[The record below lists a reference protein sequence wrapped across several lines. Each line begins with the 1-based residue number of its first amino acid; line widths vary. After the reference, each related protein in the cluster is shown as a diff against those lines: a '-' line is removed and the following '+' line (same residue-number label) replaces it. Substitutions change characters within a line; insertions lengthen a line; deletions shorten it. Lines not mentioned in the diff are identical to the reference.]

1 MWTFRFQGPRE
12 DAVPKNPTSEGTS
25 QMKSLAMAT
34 VAAAVLAL
42 SMPAYAHTH
51 CGWQWPQ
58 DDARANSDF
67 PSFSSTDCMAEQLNQ
82 QVLMNNGGLPQ

>member
-1 MWTFRFQGPRE
+1 
-12 DAVPKNPTSEGTS
+12 
-25 QMKSLAMAT
+25 MKSLAMAT

-67 PSFSSTDCMAEQLNQ
+67 PTFSSTDCMAEQLNQ
-82 QVLMNNGGLPQ
+82 QVLMNNGSLPQ

>member
-1 MWTFRFQGPRE
+1 
-12 DAVPKNPTSEGTS
+12 
-25 QMKSLAMAT
+25 MKTLALAT

-42 SMPAYAHTH
+42 SMPAYAHSR

-67 PSFSSTDCMAEQLNQ
+67 PTFSSTDCMASQLNRDA
-82 QVLMNNGGLPQ
+82 LMSTTDNIPAAPAR